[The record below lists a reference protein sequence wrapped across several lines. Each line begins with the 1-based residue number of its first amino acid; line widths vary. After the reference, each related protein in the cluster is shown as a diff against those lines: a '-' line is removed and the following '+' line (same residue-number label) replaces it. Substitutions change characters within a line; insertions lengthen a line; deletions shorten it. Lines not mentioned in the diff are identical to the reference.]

1 MEPRSYNCFET
12 IPAETVTNMGTGNNR
27 RTAVVVLGSLALLVL
42 LVLLAENAFNLKF
55 LSPHNTSSI
64 LLFTAL
70 SGLSFL
76 LFLMLIVLLL
86 RNILKLYASEQS
98 RVLGSRLRT
107 RMLLGALLLSVVPAF
122 FMLFFNYLLMNRSI
136 DRWFSQP
143 VVQLRSQA
151 MQVAVEM
158 THYAAANARAEAGS
172 IANAPAIS
180 AGETRSERQAALDI
194 FHQHKVTLQG
204 GFVVVYRDG
213 KVVNAYQLPDNDGA
227 VSVSSSGSDDAEP
240 TNGQP
245 LTEVI
250 LHAAERSDEPTL
262 HLDST
267 SYMVGAVSSPSG
279 TVVVVGLPLPPDAG
293 NAIED
298 IQSGTHRYWA
308 LLRARRRVRQTYFL
322 VLLLLTGLTLFV
334 SSWLA
339 LFLSKQVTR
348 PVEALA
354 DAMDAMA
361 SGNYG
366 TRVEI
371 GTGGELGELVRSFN
385 HMATDLETSRS
396 QLEASTHQ
404 LSIANAAIDERRR
417 ELETVLETIP
427 SGVATLDNDLRILQA
442 NRAFLEMLDPMG
454 EVSIEG
460 QPIYAL
466 FPPESAAEIAR
477 VLRRS
482 RRLPAASTEIEARS
496 PQGPLH
502 LIFTVTELRGSIPG
516 HLVVMDNVT
525 DVLRAQKQM
534 AWKEVAQRVA
544 HEIKNPLT
552 PIALSAERI
561 ERHLDRG
568 LNEDSAPALRGA
580 TEVIRS
586 SVQTLRQLVD
596 QFAALADF
604 PAARPTSSDLNAIVE
619 STLRLFEGR
628 LQDIELRLHL
638 TPHMPPV
645 MADADAMKRALSNL
659 IDNAAEAMQ
668 QSLLRV
674 LTVRTGWNGMQTMA
688 EIVIA
693 DTGHG
698 ITEETRERLFLPFFS
713 TRRRGTGLGLSIAA
727 KIIQEHQGSIRVE
740 KNDPAGA
747 RFIVEIPLVE
757 TIPESQPAQEEATLP
772 GESVAAR

>member
-1 MEPRSYNCFET
+1 MDAGSK
-12 IPAETVTNMGTGNNR
+12 R
-27 RTAVVVLGSLALLVL
+27 RVAVVVLGSLALLVL
-42 LVLLAENAFNLKF
+42 LMLVAENAFNLKF
-55 LSPHNTSSI
+55 LAPHSTASI
-64 LLFTAL
+64 LFFTAL

-76 LFLMLIVLLL
+76 LFLMLVVLLL

-107 RMLLGALLLSVVPAF
+107 RLLLGALLLSVAPAF

-143 VVQLRSQA
+143 VAQLRNSS
-151 MQVAVEM
+151 MQVAMEM
-158 THYAAANARAEAGS
+158 SHYAAANARAEAVS
-172 IANAPAIS
+172 LANAPAVS
-180 AGETRSERQAALDI
+180 GGDTRVERRAALTI

-204 GFVVVYRDG
+204 GFVAVYRDG
-213 KVVNAYQLPDNDGA
+213 TAVNSYQLPEEAGPITL
-227 VSVSSSGSDDAEP
+227 VSGVDPAPDAEP
-240 TNGQP
+240 IDGQP

-250 LHAAERSDEPTL
+250 LNAAERTDDPVLRT
-262 HLDST
+262 
-267 SYMVGAVSSPSG
+267 GASGYILGAASSPQG
-279 TVVVVGLPLPPDAG
+279 VVVVVGLPLPPNAG
-293 NAIED
+293 LAILE
-298 IQSGTHRYWA
+298 IQNGTRRYWA
-308 LLRARRRVRQTYFL
+308 LQGARRRVRQTYFL
-322 VLLLLTGLTLFV
+322 VLLMLTGLTLFI

-339 LFLSKQVTR
+339 LFFSKQVTR

-361 SGNYG
+361 SGDYG
-366 TRVEI
+366 ARVDVAA
-371 GTGGELGELVRSFN
+371 GGELGELVRSFN

-396 QLEASTHQ
+396 QLEASTTQ
-404 LSIANAAIDERRR
+404 LSVANAAIDERRR

-427 SGVATLDNDLRILQA
+427 SGVATLDNNLRILQA
-442 NRAFLEMLDPMG
+442 NRAFQEMLDPMG
-454 EVSIEG
+454 ELMILG
-460 QPIYAL
+460 QPIQEL
-466 FPPESAAEIAR
+466 FPPESAAEIGR

-482 RRLPAASTEIEARS
+482 RRLPAASTEIEAHG
-496 PQGPLH
+496 PEGPLH
-502 LIFTVTELRGSIPG
+502 LIFTATELRGSIQG

-568 LNEDSAPALRGA
+568 LTKNSAEALRGA

-604 PAARPTSSDLNAIVE
+604 PAARPMSTDLNVIVE
-619 STLRLFEGR
+619 STLALFEGR
-628 LQDIELRLHL
+628 LNGIELRLQL
-638 TPHMPPV
+638 TPGLPPV
-645 MADADAMKRALSNL
+645 LADTDAMKRALSNL

-668 QSLLRV
+668 PTLLRV
-674 LTVRTGWNGMQTMA
+674 LTVATGWNGMQTMA

-727 KIIQEHQGSIRVE
+727 KIIQEHQGNIRVE
-740 KNDPAGA
+740 KNTPVGA
-747 RFIVEIPLVE
+747 RFIVEIPLA
-757 TIPESQPAQEEATLP
+757 ESSSAQISSTP
-772 GESVAAR
+772 DTSAAAI

>member
-1 MEPRSYNCFET
+1 MAAKMDTS
-12 IPAETVTNMGTGNNR
+12 GNR

-42 LVLLAENAFNLKF
+42 LVLVAENAFNLKF
-55 LSPHNTSSI
+55 LAPPNTSSI
-64 LLFTAL
+64 LFFTAL

-76 LFLMLIVLLL
+76 LFLMLVVLLL

-107 RMLLGALLLSVVPAF
+107 KMLLGALLLSVAPAF

-143 VVQLRSQA
+143 VVQLRNES
-151 MQVAVEM
+151 MQVAMEM
-158 THYAAANARAEAGS
+158 SRYAASNARAEAES
-172 IANAPAIS
+172 LANASEIA
-180 AGETRSERQAALDI
+180 AGDTPSGRQATLDL

-213 KVVNAYQLPDNDGA
+213 KAIDQYQLPEGEDSA
-227 VSVSSSGSDDAEP
+227 SVVSGIAPSIDAPENVVP
-240 TNGQP
+240 AAGRP
-245 LTEVI
+245 LTDVI
-250 LHAAERSDEPTL
+250 LRAAQ
-262 HLDST
+262 ST
-267 SYMVGAVSSPSG
+267 DDPVLRAGSAEYVVGAASSRAG
-279 TVVVVGLPLPPDAG
+279 LVVAVGLPLPPDAG
-293 NAIED
+293 SAIRD
-298 IQSGTHRYWA
+298 IENGSQHYWA

-361 SGNYG
+361 SGDYG
-366 TRVEI
+366 SRVDI
-371 GTGGELGELVRSFN
+371 AAGGELGELVRSFN

-396 QLEASTHQ
+396 QLEASTQQ

-427 SGVATLDNDLRILQA
+427 SGVATLDNDMRILQA
-442 NRAFLEMLDPMG
+442 NRAFLEMLDPLD
-454 EVSIEG
+454 ELSIEG
-460 QPIYAL
+460 QPIQAL
-466 FPPESAAEIAR
+466 FAPESAAEIAR

-482 RRLPAASTEIEARS
+482 RRLPAASTEVEAQSSR
-496 PQGPLH
+496 GPLH
-502 LIFTVTELRGSIPG
+502 LIFTVTELRGAIPG
-516 HLVVMDNVT
+516 DSGQGYLVVMDNVT

-568 LNEDSAPALRGA
+568 LKDDSAQALRGA

-586 SVQTLRQLVD
+586 SVLTLRQLVD

-604 PAARPTSSDLNAIVE
+604 PAARLKATDLNAIVE
-619 STLRLFEGR
+619 NTLALFEGR
-628 LQDIELRLHL
+628 MQGIELRLHL
-638 TPHMPPV
+638 TPHIPPV
-645 MADADAMKRALSNL
+645 MADAEAMKRALSNL

-668 QSLLRV
+668 ESLLRV
-674 LTVRTGWNGMQTMA
+674 LTVRTGWNTAQTMA

-698 ITEETRERLFLPFFS
+698 ITEETQERLFLPFFS

-727 KIIQEHQGSIRVE
+727 KIVQEHQGSIRVE
-740 KNDPAGA
+740 QNAPAGA
-747 RFIVEIPLVE
+747 RFIVEIPLAESTGPQE
-757 TIPESQPAQEEATLP
+757 TPLP
-772 GESVAAR
+772 DASVAAK

>member
-1 MEPRSYNCFET
+1 MT
-12 IPAETVTNMGTGNNR
+12 KAGGNR
-27 RTAVVVLGSLALLVL
+27 RTAVVLLGSLALLVL
-42 LVLLAENAFNLKF
+42 IVLLAENAFNLTF
-55 LSPHNTSSI
+55 LSPRNTGSI
-64 LLFTAL
+64 LFLTAF

-76 LFLMLIVLLL
+76 LFLVLVVLLL
-86 RNILKLYASEQS
+86 RNILKLYAGEQS

-107 RMLLGALLLSVVPAF
+107 RMLLGALLLSVAPAF

-143 VVQLRSQA
+143 VVQLRNES
-151 MQVAVEM
+151 MQIALEM
-158 THYAAANARAEAGS
+158 SHYAAANARAEAES
-172 IANAPAIS
+172 LANSAQLAARNTPAGRK
-180 AGETRSERQAALDI
+180 AVLAL
-194 FHQHKVTLQG
+194 FHQHKLTLQG

-213 KVVNAYQLPDNDGA
+213 NVIDQYQTPKIEGPVTVASGVDPAGYA
-227 VSVSSSGSDDAEP
+227 ESVAGRL
-240 TNGQP
+240 
-245 LTEVI
+245 LTDVI
-250 LHAAERSDEPTL
+250 LQAAQRTDDPVLRTGPTAY
-262 HLDST
+262 T
-267 SYMVGAVSSPSG
+267 MGAASSRQGSI
-279 TVVVVGLPLPPDAG
+279 VVVGLPLPPDVAS
-293 NAIED
+293 AMREIEN
-298 IQSGTHRYWA
+298 GTRRYWA
-308 LLRARRRVRQTYFL
+308 LLRARRYVRQTYFF

-361 SGNYG
+361 SGDY
-366 TRVEI
+366 TARVDI
-371 GTGGELGELVRSFN
+371 AAGRELGELVRSFN

-396 QLEASTHQ
+396 ELEASTQQ
-404 LSIANAAIDERRR
+404 LSQANTAIDERRR

-427 SGVATLDNDLRILQA
+427 SGVATLDDDLRILQA
-442 NRAFLEMLDPMG
+442 NRAFYEMIDPLG
-454 EVSIEG
+454 EMSIEG
-460 QPIYAL
+460 QPIQAL
-466 FPPESAAEIAR
+466 FPSESAAEIGR

-482 RRLPAASTEIEARS
+482 RRLPVASTEVAARGA
-496 PQGPLH
+496 QGPLH
-502 LIFTVTELRGSIPG
+502 LILTVTELRGASQGHLGQG
-516 HLVVMDNVT
+516 HLVVIDNVT

-568 LNEDSAPALRGA
+568 LNDGSATALRGA

-596 QFAALADF
+596 QFSALADF
-604 PAARPTSSDLNAIVE
+604 PAAHLAPAELNPIVE
-619 STLRLFEGR
+619 DTLALFEGR
-628 LQDIELRLHL
+628 LQGIELRQHL
-638 TPHMPPV
+638 TSNLPPV
-645 MADADAMKRALSNL
+645 MADAGAMKRAFSNL

-668 QSLLRV
+668 SSLLRV
-674 LTVRTGWNGMQTMA
+674 LTVQTGWNAAQTMA
-688 EIVIA
+688 EVVIA

-698 ITEETRERLFLPFFS
+698 ISEETSERLFLPFFS

-740 KNDPAGA
+740 KNNPVGA
-747 RFIVEIPLVE
+747 RFIVEIPLAE
-757 TIPESQPAQEEATLP
+757 PALQEIPLPDAT
-772 GESVAAR
+772 VKAR